1 MICQRVSLR
10 PRVYPDAEMTFML
23 IIAVSLDIPINGD
36 KEIEKDT
43 KPYGLDQDWRLEYYF
58 LC

>member
-1 MICQRVSLR
+1 MNDLPKGFIKAKSLAR
-10 PRVYPDAEMTFML
+10 CRDDML
-23 IIAVSLDIPINGD
+23 IIAVSLDIPINRD

>member
-1 MICQRVSLR
+1 
-10 PRVYPDAEMTFML
+10 MTFML